1 MDGMS
6 LGSHTDLNKIK
17 KKDKEHTQNTD
28 VGRKS
33 DEEELRGELVRLLPA
48 PWVSKES

>member
-1 MDGMS
+1 MS
-6 LGSHTDLNKIK
+6 LGSQKTK
-17 KKDKEHTQNTD
+17 KQTKNTHRTRDSYTD
-28 VGRKS
+28 VGGKS